1 MKGDLSR
8 IKSGASLFRAPAPAD
23 LTDMLMDLADPSRL
37 KWLPYLKRRLLPFSS
52 SSVSLP
58 LSITS
63 SLFFETTLRRLDVR
77 LDFRLEVVLIFDA
90 VDARLDFPLLAVDRC
105 DLLSLLPE
113 LLLFPDPCLELCL
126 ELWPELCLELWPEL
140 CLELCL
146 ELWPD
151 LAEAALRPDLPLFF
165 EAAVEALVDFPE
177 AWLDR
182 PLCFE
187 TPVEA
192 RVECPL
198 FPEARLEARLD
209 FPLLFDPR
217 LPLPDLLPD
226 LKEKISCRQVEIINK
241 IRARSSRNIHSD
253 DLRMY
258 FPLQLVL
265 FLKAATTL
273 LGGSFIY
280 WAHVTSLTCKAN
292 VQSTNSSHA

>member
-8 IKSGASLFRAPAPAD
+8 IKSGASLLRAPAPAD

-126 ELWPELCLELWPEL
+126 ELWP
-140 CLELCL
+140 
-146 ELWPD
+146 D
-151 LAEAALRPDLPLFF
+151 LAEAALSFF

-187 TPVEA
+187 TP
-192 RVECPL
+192 
-198 FPEARLEARLD
+198 LEARLD

-273 LGGSFIY
+273 LGGSLIY
-280 WAHVTSLTCKAN
+280 WAHVTSFLGKAN
-292 VQSTNSSHA
+292 VQSTYASPT

>member
-8 IKSGASLFRAPAPAD
+8 VKSGASLFRAPGPAD

-63 SLFFETTLRRLDVR
+63 SLFFETTLLRLDVR
-77 LDFRLEVVLIFDA
+77 LDFRLDVVLIFDA

-187 TPVEA
+187 TP
-192 RVECPL
+192 
-198 FPEARLEARLD
+198 LEARLD

-241 IRARSSRNIHSD
+241 IRTRSSRNIHSD

-273 LGGSFIY
+273 LGGSFIN
-280 WAHVTSLTCKAN
+280 WAHVTSFSGKAN
-292 VQSTNSSHA
+292 EQSTYASHT